1 MRKIMIALVRS
12 SLALF
17 ATVAGILWFMTDSLH
32 ESVHEQMQAEAR
44 EYISRIH
51 KQIDKDFQ
59 TLHTLASFVE
69 ASEIGDLRTLADG
82 LAKANEQNAF
92 ISIAYFTTAGEGV
105 ISTLNHDTQYD
116 FPLADR
122 YEAVRAAV
130 GKALAGEDVVSYLFE
145 SEVTND
151 RIYIYSLPVY
161 QKAQLMRYAPCSVS
175 SMDTCKS
182 VSSCNCGRAFSM
194 ISSTCSRRVGET
206 RVLK

>member
-1 MRKIMIALVRS
+1 MHGKGPRKQHRAEGDLRMEEKRIRQQMRKIMIALVSS

-82 LAKANEQNAF
+82 MPRPTNKTHLSALL
-92 ISIAYFTTAGEGV
+92 ISPR
-105 ISTLNHDTQYD
+105 Q
-116 FPLADR
+116 
-122 YEAVRAAV
+122 
-130 GKALAGEDVVSYLFE
+130 GKGLS
-145 SEVTND
+145 
-151 RIYIYSLPVY
+151 
-161 QKAQLMRYAPCSVS
+161 AP
-175 SMDTCKS
+175 
-182 VSSCNCGRAFSM
+182 
-194 ISSTCSRRVGET
+194 
-206 RVLK
+206 